1 MGDFRGN
8 FLAVWYLENPLEP
21 RLVGRVKLEARNR
34 RCLLELDDEW
44 RRSGFPLS
52 PDLTLD
58 KKLHAAWKDMASG
71 AIEDAMPDRWGER
84 MSRLTPVAH
93 EPPRQALVCGRPPF
107 RCAWDVFQL

>member
-8 FLAVWYLENPLEP
+8 SLAVWYLENPLDP
-21 RLVGRVKLEARNR
+21 RFVGQVKLEASNR

-58 KKLHAAWKDMASG
+58 KKVHA
-71 AIEDAMPDRWGER
+71 P
-84 MSRLTPVAH
+84 
-93 EPPRQALVCGRPPF
+93 
-107 RCAWDVFQL
+107 